1 MYAASC
7 CVVGVS
13 ESPTSTRVSFQSYT
27 IEELTAV
34 VVEGNL
40 STKFREKLR
49 QICFAATATFAV
61 SLCRLL
67 SNLFDILLISRKV
80 SQNHG

>member
-1 MYAASC
+1 MRHG
-7 CVVGVS
+7 VVSSVVCQNRRRPR
-13 ESPTSTRVSFQSYT
+13 ESLFQSHT

-40 STKFREKLR
+40 STKFREKVR
-49 QICFAATATFAV
+49 QICFAATAIFAV